1 MKIIVI
7 KDVTRNNGWGD
18 PNTETIFTYHTFSS
32 FEKAKKECMKD
43 FNKIYHYYDKYERY
57 DPYGLYLPAIRKEK
71 DGISI
76 LFTVYHKIASFE
88 DVVGDEKKPVLEV
101 GYRLIE
107 VDKLPCD

>member
-18 PNTETIFTYHTFSS
+18 LNTETIFTYRTFSS
-32 FEKAKKECMKD
+32 FEKAKKECMED
-43 FNKIYHYYDKYERY
+43 FNKIYHYYDNERY
-57 DPYGLYLPAIRKEK
+57 NPYGLYLPAIRQEK
-71 DGISI
+71 DGINI

-88 DVVGDEKKPVLEV
+88 DVVGDEKEPVLEV